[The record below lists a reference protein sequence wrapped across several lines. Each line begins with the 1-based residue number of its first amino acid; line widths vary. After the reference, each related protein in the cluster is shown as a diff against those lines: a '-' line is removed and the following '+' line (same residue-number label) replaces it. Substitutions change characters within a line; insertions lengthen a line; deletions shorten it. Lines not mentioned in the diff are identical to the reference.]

1 MSLLPPEI
9 DVEAR
14 APVWDCMQLLYMDT
28 DPNFELDG
36 IAEICARSDYT
47 LGDLEAILF
56 NEVRPAVSSN
66 LFMLPAPEWRGFE
79 IEWLTKRVLKKHRFG
94 KPLPKF
100 FIIYTKEWWNKLAPL
115 IEDKREDKQ
124 I

>member
-14 APVWDCMQLLYMDT
+14 APIWDCMQLLYMDI
-28 DPNFELDG
+28 DPNFELNG

-56 NEVRPAVSSN
+56 NEVRPAVSFN
-66 LFMLPAPEWRGFE
+66 LFMLPAPEWGGFE
-79 IEWLTKRVLKKHRFG
+79 IDWLTKRVLKKHRFG
-94 KPLPKF
+94 KPLPTF
-100 FIIYTKEWWNKLAPL
+100 FTKYTKEWWKELVPL
-115 IEDKREDKQ
+115 IEDKREND
-124 I
+124 